1 VLVGRERELAAFL
14 AWEASGEGEVLNVSG
29 PGGVG
34 KTALLGAFAQAST
47 RPVIQVDGRVI
58 EPTREALLAAVGDG
72 AGALLIV
79 DAFEGLG
86 DLTRFV
92 REELLPGLADTRVVI
107 AGRSPLAAA
116 WRGGERWP
124 VRIRALPLNRL
135 GTDEARA
142 YLQVR
147 GIATAELI
155 EQILAAC
162 GGWPLALSLAADLV
176 EQFGVRRLSR
186 APEWHLAVN
195 ALVEQLLDEA
205 ADPQLRAL
213 LEAGS
218 VVRRFDEALLAA
230 LVGEDAAAQA
240 FGALCRLSVVR
251 ATDYGLALHDD
262 LRRLV
267 ADDLR
272 WRRPERHV
280 QLRLRALEALA
291 ERARDAPPEERG
303 RLLHE
308 RLFLWEHEVVR
319 SVLFASDEQGEVWVE
334 SARPGDEEELVNLH
348 RQWRAVRAA
357 PVASST
363 NPTLEV
369 VWEPKRAFEWFRSL
383 VVHPHARVRVAR
395 DRAGSPVGYSVVLAI
410 CEDTRAFVSA
420 HQVMQVCLDAYL
432 AVPGV
437 PPLRERPEDADLL
450 FLSHLGAAGAYPAPT
465 RAALLRDFLTVLAEG
480 GACLCSVDQG
490 DVRELAEALGFE
502 PVPGAKVRFRGARF
516 QGYALDLRRI
526 GTEMWLQGL
535 LSGSRVP
542 VGPGELERE
551 LQAVLAEWHDDRR
564 VSESSLAP
572 LGDVRELVLASLALA
587 RERCAPGQELAL
599 RALERAYV
607 ERTVSHERV
616 ADELHVSRATFYR
629 LLPRGVGLVAAALPD
644 AASRLRQG

>member
-1 VLVGRERELAAFL
+1 MLVGRERELAAFL

-34 KTALLGAFAQAST
+34 KTALLGAFALAST
-47 RPVIQVDGRVI
+47 RPVIQADGRVI
-58 EPTREALLAAVGDG
+58 EPTREALLAAVGDP
-72 AGALLIV
+72 AGALLII

-92 REELLPGLADTRVVI
+92 REELLPGLSDPRVVI

-135 GTDEARA
+135 GAEEARG
-142 YLQVR
+142 YLQFR
-147 GIATAELI
+147 GVAGELA

-230 LVGEDAAAQA
+230 LVGEDAAAEA

-251 ATDYGLALHDD
+251 ATDHGLALHDD

-280 QLRLRALEALA
+280 QLRLRALEKLA
-291 ERARDAPPEERG
+291 ERVRDAPPEERG

-308 RLFLWEHEVVR
+308 RLFLWEP
-319 SVLFASDEQGEVWVE
+319 D
-334 SARPGDEEELVNLH
+334 ARGRVGA
-348 RQWRAVRAA
+348 Q
-357 PVASST
+357 
-363 NPTLEV
+363 
-369 VWEPKRAFEWFRSL
+369 
-383 VVHPHARVRVAR
+383 ARVRVVPLTGRAPAR
-395 DRAGSPVGYSVVLAI
+395 PRPRGARPHGRRRRLQRRADDLRGDARVRLRARGDAGVRGRVSAGPRRAAAARAPRGGRRRLPLPPRRRGRVPGPDAGGAAARLPDRAGGGWRLPVLG
-410 CEDTRAFVSA
+410 R
-420 HQVMQVCLDAYL
+420 
-432 AVPGV
+432 PG
-437 PPLRERPEDADLL
+437 RRPR
-450 FLSHLGAAGAYPAPT
+450 P
-465 RAALLRDFLTVLAEG
+465 R
-480 GACLCSVDQG
+480 
-490 DVRELAEALGFE
+490 
-502 PVPGAKVRFRGARF
+502 RGARLRAGAGSEGPLPRRAL

-526 GTEMWLQGL
+526 GVELWLQGL
-535 LSGSRVP
+535 LSDARVP
-542 VGPGELERE
+542 AGPGELERE

-564 VSESSLAP
+564 VAESSLAP
-572 LGDVRELVLASLALA
+572 LGDVRALVLASLELA
-587 RERCAPGQELAL
+587 RERCAPGQELSL
-599 RALERAYV
+599 RAIERAYV